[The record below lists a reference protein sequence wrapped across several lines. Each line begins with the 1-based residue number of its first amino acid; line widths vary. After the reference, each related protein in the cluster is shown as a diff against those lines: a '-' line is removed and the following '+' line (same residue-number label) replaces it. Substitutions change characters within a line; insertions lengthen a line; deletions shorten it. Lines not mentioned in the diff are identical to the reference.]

1 LCTMAVVIV
10 HRYYHG
16 ANHDHFYTCNPDEIG
31 TVTSGATGKAG
42 YTSEGPGFTVFN
54 HHHHG
59 LVPVFRYFDPKNS
72 NHFYT
77 TNAAEIGTT
86 HPGHTGNHGYQCEGI
101 LGYVSPH
108 EFPGSVA
115 IYRYYQDQHH
125 DHFYTVNVNE
135 IGTTVAGTSGNH
147 GYKCEGVLGY
157 AYPADHHVN
166 SVWRYYHGAQKN
178 HFYTTNAA
186 EIGTTVNGAVGNHG
200 YTCEGHS
207 FHIFTHHHHG
217 LVPVYRY
224 YHEANHDHFYT
235 ANAGEIGTT
244 ETGRMGNHGY
254 KCEGVLGYVSP
265 TEFFGSIPVYRYYS
279 NAALDH
285 FYTSNAGEIGTTQ
298 QGHVG
303 NHGYTCEGI
312 LGYVPHH

>member
-1 LCTMAVVIV
+1 MAVVIV
-10 HRYYHG
+10 HRYWDG
-16 ANHDHFYTCNPDEIG
+16 VNSDHFYTCNADEIG
-31 TVTSGATGKAG
+31 TTVNGATGKLG
-42 YTSEGPGFTVFN
+42 YKCEGPAFTVFN

-59 LVPVFRYFDPKNS
+59 LVPVFRYYDAKNH

-86 HPGHTGNHGYQCEGI
+86 HPGHIGNHGYQCEGI
-101 LGYVSPH
+101 LGYVSSN
-108 EFPGSVA
+108 EFPGSVP
-115 IYRYYQDQHH
+115 IYRYYLDQHH
-125 DHFYTVNVNE
+125 DHLYTCNGNE
-135 IGTTVAGTSGNH
+135 IGTTVVGSVGNH
-147 GYKCEGVLGY
+147 TYKCEGVLGY

-178 HFYTTNAA
+178 HFYTTNEK

-200 YTCEGHS
+200 YVCEGHC

-224 YHEANHDHFYT
+224 YQEANHDHFYT
-235 ANAGEIGTT
+235 NNAGEIGTT
-244 ETGRMGNHGY
+244 EVGRTGNHGY

-279 NAALDH
+279 ASAIDH
-285 FYTSNAGEIGTTQ
+285 LYTSNPGEIGVTQ
-298 QGHVG
+298 QGHTG

-312 LGYVPHH
+312 LGYVPHQ